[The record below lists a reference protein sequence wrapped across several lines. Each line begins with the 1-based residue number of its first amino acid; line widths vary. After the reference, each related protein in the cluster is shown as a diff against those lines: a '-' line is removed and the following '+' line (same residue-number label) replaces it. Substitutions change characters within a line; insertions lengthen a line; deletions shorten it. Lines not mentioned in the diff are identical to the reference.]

1 MGRET
6 ARGKGRE
13 PPRTTTDGRRRFVAA
28 AASLA
33 AATQLGDVESV
44 AAALKTLVTRASPT
58 TALAAFDAATDV
70 GDRYF
75 ASLAADVFA
84 EYNRDL
90 MADDGD
96 LTCTESVFDDDA
108 SVFDEGEVTTS
119 RVRTLEAPPV
129 EDAGIERL
137 CSIPE
142 DAETDLLGDLLAASP
157 RY

>member
-1 MGRET
+1 MRSPG
-6 ARGKGRE
+6 
-13 PPRTTTDGRRRFVAA
+13 
-28 AASLA
+28 ASA
-33 AATQLGDVESV
+33 SSRPGAVCGESNV
-44 AAALKTLVTRASPT
+44 SASSAWPT
-58 TALAAFDAATDV
+58 SESQAAFEAATD
-70 GDRYF
+70 GDPF

-90 MADDGD
+90 MVDDGD

>member
-1 MGRET
+1 M
-6 ARGKGRE
+6 
-13 PPRTTTDGRRRFVAA
+13 
-28 AASLA
+28 
-33 AATQLGDVESV
+33 
-44 AAALKTLVTRASPT
+44 
-58 TALAAFDAATDV
+58 

-90 MADDGD
+90 MAEYSGD

-108 SVFDEGEVTTS
+108 SVFDEGDVTTS

-157 RY
+157 R